1 MKIRKNEDFL
11 EYAREESIAKLAA
24 VTPMDPDDDSAE
36 EDIALEAPFKIV
48 LGPMYIPR
56 SSWIEDQGWCVWLR
70 DDPRSVTAM
79 LHGKGDGREKLFE
92 RYSRYIRKKAP
103 DITEANL
110 AYRYAEYARHMDHK
124 IAAETRR
131 AQKTASIKQR
141 WSFLESSVEI
151 AFPLLGKRYFIPVS
165 IIAQL
170 AAVSGMAIWIY
181 RWLFL

>member
-11 EYAREESIAKLAA
+11 EYAREEPIAKLAA

-110 AYRYAEYARHMDHK
+110 AYRYTEYARYMDHK
-124 IAAETRR
+124 IAAETRITK
-131 AQKTASIKQR
+131 KTASLEQL
-141 WSFLESSVEI
+141 WSFLEWRVGI
-151 AFPLLGKRYFIPVS
+151 AFPSLGKRYVIPVS
-165 IIAQL
+165 IMVQL
-170 AAVSGMAIWIY
+170 VAVSGMAFWLY
-181 RWLFL
+181 RCFF